1 MSIEGKTMFRLL
13 GFVVGSAS
21 SIVIILLIVGLP
33 NFNLSNK
40 QFTQQQYDEAI
51 EKLKAKQQAFETVA
65 GRLTEDVARV
75 TEAVEEKFE
84 PPTDVVPTDIGNAA
98 PLAEDP
104 LMVIPAPDQPLASEV
119 NVGQDSEILWFS
131 FWSPF
136 RSALAANGFVS
147 QLEKVTGIDYR
158 VVKVKNGVYEVAF
171 AYNDDTERHAKLSQ
185 ISAATGLD
193 LQGS

>member
-13 GFVVGSAS
+13 GFLVGSAS
-21 SIVIILLIVGLP
+21 SIIIILLVVGMP

-40 QFTQQQYDEAI
+40 QFSQQQYDEAI
-51 EKLKAKQQAFETVA
+51 ENLKAKQRAFESVA
-65 GRLTEDVARV
+65 DRLSEDVARV
-75 TEAVEEKFE
+75 TEVVEDKSE
-84 PPTDVVPTDIGNAA
+84 PLTNVLPMDTANATA
-98 PLAEDP
+98 LAEEP
-104 LMVIPAPDQPLASEV
+104 LVTTQTPDQPPASEIHTTQ
-119 NVGQDSEILWFS
+119 NNDILWYS

-136 RSALAANGFVS
+136 RSELAATGFVS

-158 VVKVKNGVYEVAF
+158 VVKVQNGVYEVAF
-171 AYNDDTERHAKLSQ
+171 AYNDDTERHAKLSE